1 MTDMNKSI
9 IGKDCYVDVDGERQ
23 RGEIVDVVE
32 SLTSD
37 KIILY
42 CVRLPKRKRKFP
54 HMRYDVGRR
63 EVELV

>member
-9 IGKDCYVDVDGERQ
+9 IGKDCYVDVNGERQ

-32 SLTSD
+32 SVTSE

-42 CVRLPKRKRKFP
+42 CVRLPKRIFP
-54 HMRYDVGRR
+54 GMHYDVGRR
-63 EVELV
+63 EVEIL